1 MAKKASYNYKHYTK
15 YNASAISSAPC
26 VGSANILVIPVW
38 FTDSSNYITASNK
51 ENVRSDIQTAYFG
64 TNHQTGWRSV
74 KTFYEEESHGALTF
88 TGTVSEWY
96 SCGKSSTYYG
106 SDYYYEDPSD
116 EDSYVSRTPDLV
128 QDASDWYFTHHSDN
142 RTSYDM
148 DNDGYID
155 SVMLIYAAPD
165 HIAADSEY
173 DNLWAY
179 CYWTGEYS
187 NVTNPT
193 ANVFFWAS
201 YDFMYGSN
209 KAYSRTGKSYY
220 AGGDTRYSSIDTH
233 TYIHEM
239 GHVFGLEDYY
249 DYSKQHN
256 PAAGFSMQDNNVG
269 SHDPFSSYAL
279 GWGKAY
285 IPTETT
291 TINLKPFQDS
301 GEMILLSPNPDS
313 NNSPF
318 AEYLLLEY
326 YTPTGLNKFDCD
338 HKYSDAYPQGPNTQG
353 IRLWHVDARLAK
365 VTVNYYS
372 GNVSYALTTNPPR
385 KYNNVTM
392 ANSNTYLGNGIAAD
406 SGYLSPLGSE
416 YYNFNILQMI
426 RNTTSLS
433 EDNYLNNNLRS
444 NDLFKAGATFSM
456 STYKYQFAKTG
467 KLNSNTNLGFT
478 FTVNTLTSD
487 NASITITKL

>member
-1 MAKKASYNYKHYTK
+1 
-15 YNASAISSAPC
+15 
-26 VGSANILVIPVW
+26 
-38 FTDSSNYITASNK
+38 
-51 ENVRSDIQTAYFG
+51 
-64 TNHQTGWRSV
+64 V

-88 TGTVSEWY
+88 TGKVSEWY
-96 SCGKSSTYYG
+96 SCGKSSTYY
-106 SDYYYEDPSD
+106 SVDNYYKNPSDPS
-116 EDSYVSRTPDLV
+116 SYVHNTSDLV
-128 QDASDWYFTHHSDN
+128 IAASDWYFDN
-142 RTSYDM
+142 HTDDDRLNYDK
-148 DNDGYID
+148 DGDGYLD
-155 SVMLIYAAPD
+155 SVMLIYGAPD
-165 HIAADSEY
+165 HIAAGSDD

-179 CYWTGEYS
+179 CFWTDENP
-187 NVTNPT
+187 NVTSPT

-201 YDFMYGSN
+201 YDFMYSSS
-209 KAYSRTGKSYY
+209 KAYQRTGKSYY
-220 AGGDTRYSSIDTH
+220 GGGDTRYCSIDTH

-249 DYSKQHN
+249 DYSGQHN

-291 TINLKPFQDS
+291 TINLKPFQDT

-365 VTVNYYS
+365 FNQYNGS
-372 GNVSYALTTNPPR
+372 LSPTTNPPSQ
-385 KYNNVTM
+385 YNKVIM
-392 ANSNTYLGNGIAAD
+392 INSNTYLGNGITAD

-416 YYNFNILQMI
+416 YYNLNILQMI

-456 STYKYQFAKTG
+456 STYKYQFTKTG

-478 FTVNTLTSD
+478 FTVNALTSD
-487 NASITITKL
+487 NASITVTKL